1 MNSEGGHSG
10 EGEYGEEEAGP
21 EDRTIDQTEA
31 CLRSGAPVIDSVKI
45 MAETVSVGGLHE
57 EVAREIADE
66 VTHRVKML
74 VQNAAK
80 LMHHGQRVKLTCED
94 VDQALRM
101 TGQEALY
108 GFHATDHIFL
118 MTQEANSA
126 RYTTHG
132 LLSFVK
138 GCPIFGFRRFP
149 PYIDRTS
156 AQH

>member
-31 CLRSGAPVIDSVKI
+31 SLRSGVPVIDSVKI

-80 LMHHGQRVKLTCED
+80 LMHHGHGQRVKLTCED
-94 VDQALRM
+94 VVVDTCFKFNA
-101 TGQEALY
+101 
-108 GFHATDHIFL
+108 DDFL
-118 MTQEANSA
+118 DPVS
-126 RYTTHG
+126 R
-132 LLSFVK
+132 
-138 GCPIFGFRRFP
+138 CPILNIITKINGPQPGPGLGPRQVS
-149 PYIDRTS
+149 RT
-156 AQH
+156 AHPILKMQK

>member
-31 CLRSGAPVIDSVKI
+31 SLRSGVPVIDSVKI

-80 LMHHGQRVKLTCED
+80 LMHHGHGQRVKLTCED

-118 MTQEANSA
+118 
-126 RYTTHG
+126 
-132 LLSFVK
+132 L
-138 GCPIFGFRRFP
+138 P
-149 PYIDRTS
+149 PMDC
-156 AQH
+156 